1 MITSPFHFCQLKG
14 GLSYWKPEE
23 PPPPQWRAGMF
34 DSVRSVNSLAVQHA
48 ALPGINT
55 RTVASLKAAKGTAEW
70 KLGRDENIG
79 ASTSLG
85 KMNTAYNASQPH
97 KRFKDACG

>member
-1 MITSPFHFCQLKG
+1 
-14 GLSYWKPEE
+14 
-23 PPPPQWRAGMF
+23 MF
-34 DSVRSVNSLAVQHA
+34 DSACSVNSLAVQHA

-79 ASTSLG
+79 ASTFPG
-85 KMNTAYNASQPH
+85 KMNTAYNASQSH

>member
-23 PPPPQWRAGMF
+23 PPPQWRAGMF

-55 RTVASLKAAKGTAEW
+55 RSVASLKAAKGTAEW

-79 ASTSLG
+79 ASTSPG